1 MPLFYPSML
10 KPLVDRFFPT
20 FILSN
25 QAIIGMTA
33 SARALYQ
40 PALVLRSVMLV
51 NKPVPYF
58 ALTGYPFSFLLV

>member
-1 MPLFYPSML
+1 
-10 KPLVDRFFPT
+10 
-20 FILSN
+20 
-25 QAIIGMTA
+25 MTA